1 MITASDIAKRYGL
14 SKAAALNFVR
24 ANIEVINKDG
34 KNAYQDGSKN
44 SWYFTDKAVKIMD
57 ELRHVD
63 SVVVEYTE
71 NLEEKAALLQEISTL
86 KTKIAGIQQEYL
98 LLQDRHIKDKDL
110 LYGQL
115 LESRELAHKAEIQLL
130 ESKSQREA
138 AEEREKAMET
148 KIKELNDEIISARE
162 REKAAR
168 EREQFLE
175 ARASELEKAR
185 EETQRR
191 LEAEQSRSILQRIF
205 GRRR

>member
-1 MITASDIAKRYGL
+1 MITASEIAKRYGL
-14 SKAAALNFVR
+14 TKAAALNFVR
-24 ANIEVINKDG
+24 ANINVINKDG

-71 NLEEKAALLQEISTL
+71 NLEEKTALLQEISTL

-98 LLQDRHIKDKDL
+98 LLQDRHIKDKDR

-115 LESRELAHKAEIQLL
+115 LESRELAHKTELQLL

-148 KIKELNDEIISARE
+148 KIKELNDEISFSRE

-168 EREQFLE
+168 EREKFMKQELDAKE
-175 ARASELEKAR
+175 QARK
-185 EETQRR
+185 
-191 LEAEQSRSILQRIF
+191 EAEAKLAAEKSKSLWQRIF
-205 GRRR
+205 G